1 MKKTTAMLMAIWML
15 ALMLTACGQQA
26 PEQTGGSVEPGAEQ
40 DQSVTGQVDAS
51 QPDEEELEMG
61 SVNGG
66 TYTNNFAG
74 IGCALDETWV
84 FYTKEQIAELN
95 GFLTD
100 GTSDEDMKKLMEN
113 SQSVQDMYAASTD
126 GLMTINVVFTN
137 MGLLGGSTVTPQ
149 DVAELSVEQVP
160 AALESYGFTDVTAQ
174 LTTVDFAGQKNV
186 PAVAV
191 SAMNGDIATYE
202 LLVCLKAGNY
212 SFSVTLC
219 SFTEDVT
226 ADMAALF
233 TAVQ

>member
-1 MKKTTAMLMAIWML
+1 MIKKLAAL
-15 ALMLTACGQQA
+15 ALALLMSLSLAACGSQKDDQA
-26 PEQTGGSVEPGAEQ
+26 GGAVTPG
-40 DQSVTGQVDAS
+40 VTGDAV
-51 QPDEEELEMG
+51 PDMG
-61 SVNGG
+61 TVSGG
-66 TYTNNFAG
+66 TYTNRFAG
-74 IGCALDETWV
+74 ISCTLDDSWY
-84 FYTKEQIAELN
+84 FYTDEQIDELN
-95 GFLTD
+95 GFVRES
-100 GTSDEDMKKLMEN
+100 TSDEELKTRLE
-113 SQSVQDMYAASTD
+113 SSSSVQDMYAASTD
-126 GLMTINVVFTN
+126 GLI

>member
-1 MKKTTAMLMAIWML
+1 MKKLAAMLMALMML
-15 ALMLTACGQQA
+15 LTMAACGQQA
-26 PEQTGGSVEPGAEQ
+26 PEQTGGTVEPGAQ
-40 DQSVTGQVDAS
+40 TDDAVTGQVDTPA
-51 QPDEEELEMG
+51 PDEDMPEMG
-61 SVNGG
+61 SVSGG
-66 TYTNNFAG
+66 TYTNEFAG
-74 IGCALDETWV
+74 FGCALDETWV
-84 FYTKEQIAELN
+84 FYTEEQIAEIN
-95 GFLTD
+95 GFLTE
-100 GTSDEDMKKLMEN
+100 GTSDEDMKKLMEEN
-113 SQSVQDMYAASTD
+113 QSVQDMYAASTD

>member
-1 MKKTTAMLMAIWML
+1 MIKKLAAL
-15 ALMLTACGQQA
+15 ALALLMSLSLAACGSQKDDQA
-26 PEQTGGSVEPGAEQ
+26 GGAVTPG
-40 DQSVTGQVDAS
+40 VTGDAV
-51 QPDEEELEMG
+51 PDMG
-61 SVNGG
+61 TVS
-66 TYTNNFAG
+66 
-74 IGCALDETWV
+74 
-84 FYTKEQIAELN
+84 
-95 GFLTD
+95 
-100 GTSDEDMKKLMEN
+100 
-113 SQSVQDMYAASTD
+113 
-126 GLMTINVVFTN
+126 
-137 MGLLGGSTVTPQ
+137 GSTVTPQ

-233 TAVQ
+233 TAAQ

>member
-1 MKKTTAMLMAIWML
+1 MIKKLAALTL
-15 ALMLTACGQQA
+15 ALLMTLSMAACGSQKDDQA
-26 PEQTGGSVEPGAEQ
+26 
-40 DQSVTGQVDAS
+40 
-51 QPDEEELEMG
+51 
-61 SVNGG
+61 
-66 TYTNNFAG
+66 
-74 IGCALDETWV
+74 
-84 FYTKEQIAELN
+84 
-95 GFLTD
+95 
-100 GTSDEDMKKLMEN
+100 
-113 SQSVQDMYAASTD
+113 
-126 GLMTINVVFTN
+126 
-137 MGLLGGSTVTPQ
+137 GSTVTPQ

>member
-1 MKKTTAMLMAIWML
+1 M
-15 ALMLTACGQQA
+15 
-26 PEQTGGSVEPGAEQ
+26 
-40 DQSVTGQVDAS
+40 
-51 QPDEEELEMG
+51 
-61 SVNGG
+61 
-66 TYTNNFAG
+66 
-74 IGCALDETWV
+74 
-84 FYTKEQIAELN
+84 
-95 GFLTD
+95 
-100 GTSDEDMKKLMEN
+100 MKKL
-113 SQSVQDMYAASTD
+113 AALALAL
-126 GLMTINVVFTN
+126 LMTLSLAAC
-137 MGLLGGSTVTPQ
+137 GSQKDDQAGGAVTPQ

>member
-61 SVNGG
+61 SVNGC

>member
-1 MKKTTAMLMAIWML
+1 MIKKLAALTL
-15 ALMLTACGQQA
+15 ALLMTLSLAACGSQKDDQA
-26 PEQTGGSVEPGAEQ
+26 GGAVTPG
-40 DQSVTGQVDAS
+40 VTGDAV
-51 QPDEEELEMG
+51 PDMG
-61 SVNGG
+61 TVSGG
-66 TYTNNFAG
+66 TYTNRFAG
-74 IGCALDETWV
+74 ISCTLDDSWY
-84 FYTKEQIAELN
+84 FYTDEQIDELN
-95 GFLTD
+95 GFVRES
-100 GTSDEDMKKLMEN
+100 TSDEELKTRLE
-113 SQSVQDMYAASTD
+113 SSSSVQDMYAASTD

-149 DVAELSVEQVP
+149 DVAELSVEQ
-160 AALESYGFTDVTAQ
+160 
-174 LTTVDFAGQKNV
+174 V

-233 TAVQ
+233 TAAQ

>member
-1 MKKTTAMLMAIWML
+1 MIKKLAAL
-15 ALMLTACGQQA
+15 ALALLMTLSLAACGSQKDDQA
-26 PEQTGGSVEPGAEQ
+26 GGNVTPG
-40 DQSVTGQVDAS
+40 VTDDAV
-51 QPDEEELEMG
+51 PDMG
-61 SVNGG
+61 TVSGG
-66 TYTNNFAG
+66 TYT
-74 IGCALDETWV
+74 D
-84 FYTKEQIAELN
+84 EQIDELN
-95 GFLTD
+95 GFVRES
-100 GTSDEDMKKLMEN
+100 TSDDELKARLE
-113 SQSVQDMYAASTD
+113 SSSSVQDMYAASTD

-233 TAVQ
+233 TAAQ

>member
-1 MKKTTAMLMAIWML
+1 MMKKLAAL
-15 ALMLTACGQQA
+15 ALALLMTLSMAACGDQKDDQA
-26 PEQTGGSVEPGAEQ
+26 GGAVTPG
-40 DQSVTGQVDAS
+40 VTDDAV
-51 QPDEEELEMG
+51 PDMG
-61 SVNGG
+61 TVSGG
-66 TYTNNFAG
+66 TYTNRFAG
-74 IGCALDETWV
+74 ISCTLDDSWY
-84 FYTKEQIAELN
+84 FYTDEQIDELN
-95 GFLTD
+95 GFVRES
-100 GTSDEDMKKLMEN
+100 TSDEELKTRLE
-113 SQSVQDMYAASTD
+113 SSSSVQDMYAASTD

>member
-1 MKKTTAMLMAIWML
+1 MMKKLAAL
-15 ALMLTACGQQA
+15 ALALLMTLSLAACGSQKDDQA
-26 PEQTGGSVEPGAEQ
+26 GGAVTPG
-40 DQSVTGQVDAS
+40 VTDDAV
-51 QPDEEELEMG
+51 PDMG
-61 SVNGG
+61 TVSGG
-66 TYTNNFAG
+66 TYTNRFAG
-74 IGCALDETWV
+74 ISCTLDDSWY
-84 FYTKEQIAELN
+84 FYTDEQIDELN
-95 GFLTD
+95 GFVRES
-100 GTSDEDMKKLMEN
+100 TS
-113 SQSVQDMYAASTD
+113 SVQDMYAASTD

-233 TAVQ
+233 TAAQ

>member
-1 MKKTTAMLMAIWML
+1 MIKKLAALTL
-15 ALMLTACGQQA
+15 ALLMTLSMAACGSQK
-26 PEQTGGSVEPGAEQ
+26 GRPGRRRR
-40 DQSVTGQVDAS
+40 DPGVTGDAV
-51 QPDEEELEMG
+51 PDMG
-61 SVNGG
+61 TVSGG
-66 TYTNNFAG
+66 TYTNRFAG
-74 IGCALDETWV
+74 ISCTLDDSWY
-84 FYTKEQIAELN
+84 FYTDEQIDELN
-95 GFLTD
+95 GFVRES
-100 GTSDEDMKKLMEN
+100 TSDEELKTRLE
-113 SQSVQDMYAASTD
+113 SSSSVQDMYAASTD

-160 AALESYGFTDVTAQ
+160 RCAGELWLHGRDAQ

>member
-1 MKKTTAMLMAIWML
+1 MIKKLAAL
-15 ALMLTACGQQA
+15 ALALLMTLSMAACGSQKDDQA
-26 PEQTGGSVEPGAEQ
+26 GGAVTPG
-40 DQSVTGQVDAS
+40 VTGDAV
-51 QPDEEELEMG
+51 PDMG
-61 SVNGG
+61 TVSGG
-66 TYTNNFAG
+66 TYTNRFAG
-74 IGCALDETWV
+74 ISCTQDDSWY
-84 FYTKEQIAELN
+84 FYTDEQIDELN
-95 GFLTD
+95 GFVRES
-100 GTSDEDMKKLMEN
+100 TSDEELKARLE
-113 SQSVQDMYAASTD
+113 SSSSVQDMYAASTD

-149 DVAELSVEQVP
+149 DVAELSVEQ
-160 AALESYGFTDVTAQ
+160 
-174 LTTVDFAGQKNV
+174 V

>member
-1 MKKTTAMLMAIWML
+1 MMKKLAALTL
-15 ALMLTACGQQA
+15 ALLMTLSLAACGSQKDDQA
-26 PEQTGGSVEPGAEQ
+26 GGAVTPG
-40 DQSVTGQVDAS
+40 VTGDAV
-51 QPDEEELEMG
+51 PDMG
-61 SVNGG
+61 TVSGG
-66 TYTNNFAG
+66 TYTNR
-74 IGCALDETWV
+74 
-84 FYTKEQIAELN
+84 
-95 GFLTD
+95 
-100 GTSDEDMKKLMEN
+100 
-113 SQSVQDMYAASTD
+113 
-126 GLMTINVVFTN
+126 
-137 MGLLGGSTVTPQ
+137 
-149 DVAELSVEQVP
+149 EQVP

-233 TAVQ
+233 TAAQ

>member
-1 MKKTTAMLMAIWML
+1 MIKKLAALTL
-15 ALMLTACGQQA
+15 ALLMTLSLAACGSQKDDQA
-26 PEQTGGSVEPGAEQ
+26 GGAVTPG
-40 DQSVTGQVDAS
+40 VTGDAV
-51 QPDEEELEMG
+51 PDMG
-61 SVNGG
+61 TVSGG
-66 TYTNNFAG
+66 TYTNRFAG
-74 IGCALDETWV
+74 ISCTLDDSWY
-84 FYTKEQIAELN
+84 FYTDEQIDELN
-95 GFLTD
+95 GFVRES
-100 GTSDEDMKKLMEN
+100 TSDEELKTRLE
-113 SQSVQDMYAASTD
+113 SSSSVQDMYAASTD

-174 LTTVDFAGQKNV
+174 LTTV

-233 TAVQ
+233 TAAQ

>member
-1 MKKTTAMLMAIWML
+1 MIKKLAAL
-15 ALMLTACGQQA
+15 ALALLMTLSLAACGSQKDDQA
-26 PEQTGGSVEPGAEQ
+26 GGAVTPG
-40 DQSVTGQVDAS
+40 VTGDAV
-51 QPDEEELEMG
+51 PDMG
-61 SVNGG
+61 TVSGG
-66 TYTNNFAG
+66 TYTNRFAG
-74 IGCALDETWV
+74 
-84 FYTKEQIAELN
+84 
-95 GFLTD
+95 
-100 GTSDEDMKKLMEN
+100 S
-113 SQSVQDMYAASTD
+113 SVQDMYAASTD

>member
-1 MKKTTAMLMAIWML
+1 M
-15 ALMLTACGQQA
+15 
-26 PEQTGGSVEPGAEQ
+26 
-40 DQSVTGQVDAS
+40 
-51 QPDEEELEMG
+51 
-61 SVNGG
+61 
-66 TYTNNFAG
+66 
-74 IGCALDETWV
+74 
-84 FYTKEQIAELN
+84 
-95 GFLTD
+95 
-100 GTSDEDMKKLMEN
+100 
-113 SQSVQDMYAASTD
+113 
-126 GLMTINVVFTN
+126 
-137 MGLLGGSTVTPQ
+137 
-149 DVAELSVEQVP
+149 ELSVEQVP